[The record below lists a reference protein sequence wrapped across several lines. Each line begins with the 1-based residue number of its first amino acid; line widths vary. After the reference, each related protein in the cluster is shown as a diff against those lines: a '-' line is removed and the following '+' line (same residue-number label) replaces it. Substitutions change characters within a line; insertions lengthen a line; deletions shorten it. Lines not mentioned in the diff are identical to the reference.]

1 MEIESPLTNGVVYP
15 RKVDKP
21 RYCDKCLENNIEPN
35 RFDLL
40 DDLLAHYDT
49 FHVAKHVSFFREN
62 ALQTKNEIIKTPSN
76 DTVAPVQQNKVS
88 LQVLTEKT
96 NNLNLTTATTSK
108 TIAESQPVQAV
119 RKIAQKRRSTAVN
132 PVQTSSKSNTLS
144 VVNHEQVNK
153 NTQNLVN
160 TEEELIIK
168 LETMKIEELKYF
180 NLTMTD
186 LNEYKTFYSE
196 QIDESKLKDKLA
208 IDNTEINK
216 SKFK

>member
-1 MEIESPLTNGVVYP
+1 MEIESSLTNGVVYP
-15 RKVDKP
+15 KKVDKP
-21 RYCDKCLENNIEPN
+21 QYCDKCLEDNIEPN

-40 DDLLAHYDT
+40 DDLLVHYDT
-49 FHVAKHVSFFREN
+49 FHLAKHVSSYRESI
-62 ALQTKNEIIKTPSN
+62 LQTKNEIIKTSSN
-76 DTVAPVQQNKVS
+76 DTVVPVQPNKIP
-88 LQVLTEKT
+88 QVLTEKT
-96 NNLNLTTATTSK
+96 NDLNLTTATTSK
-108 TIAESQPVQAV
+108 STTVADNRPVQV
-119 RKIAQKRRSTAVN
+119 SRKIAQKRKSTVAY
-132 PVQTSSKSNTLS
+132 PVQTSKSNTLY

-153 NTQNLVN
+153 KTVNLVN

-196 QIDESKLKDKLA
+196 QIDESKLTDKLG